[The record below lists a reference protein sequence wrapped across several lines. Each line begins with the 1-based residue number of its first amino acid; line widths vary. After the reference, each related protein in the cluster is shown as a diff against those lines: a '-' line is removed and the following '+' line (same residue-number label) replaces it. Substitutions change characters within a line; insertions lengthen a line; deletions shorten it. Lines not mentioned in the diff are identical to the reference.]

1 MARRHFSIG
10 PVGAGLIASADRS
23 PVREPTYS
31 RGARSTGLPSP
42 GALRTVRIS
51 FESTMTLSAEQRAA
65 VSQWIAAGDSLAVV
79 QRKLADELKVSMTYM
94 EVRFLVDDLGLE
106 MKTPA
111 PKFSAPP
118 AAAPAPAAEPAPKK
132 GLFGKLKDAV
142 TGKGDDNAPADEP
155 ALAEGEPPYDE
166 EAPADLP
173 PLDPNAPAS
182 TLKVE
187 VDRLTRPGTLASGT
201 VTFSDGVA
209 GKWAMDQYGRLM
221 LDAGKGYKPSQADVQ
236 AFQVELSTQ
245 LQRMGY

>member
-1 MARRHFSIG
+1 
-10 PVGAGLIASADRS
+10 
-23 PVREPTYS
+23 
-31 RGARSTGLPSP
+31 
-42 GALRTVRIS
+42 
-51 FESTMTLSAEQRAA
+51 MTLTAEQRAA

-79 QRKLADELKVSMTYM
+79 QRKLTDELKVSMTYM

-118 AAAPAPAAEPAPKK
+118 AAPAGEPVAEPAPKK

-142 TGKGDDNAPADEP
+142 TGKADDALPTDDA
-155 ALAEGEPPYDE
+155 ALAEDEPPYDE
-166 EAPADLP
+166 EAPAELP

-201 VTFSDGVA
+201 VTFSDGIA

-221 LDAGKGYKPSQADVQ
+221 LDAGKGYKPSQVDVQ
-236 AFQVELSTQ
+236 AFQVELSAQ